1 MFIRLF
7 TLFFILLSGSLSLH
21 SQGITDCSTCSTTL
35 LKAQDIDTLSVDEL
49 RLFTNEIYAR
59 KGYKFSNER
68 YQDYFQ
74 GFEWYKPLADNS
86 LVKLSSVEEQNVK
99 LLQDRRKAREE
110 ERRIILTYFKGL
122 KQLAVNG
129 NDAELKRVF
138 ANSPYAEEA
147 LIDYLKAVLVRM
159 DFDDV
164 NWYKNNA
171 LHRVEVDNGYVKMR
185 YSFSISS
192 EGIALEY
199 NYMAHSDLME
209 DFGTMFS
216 DYMSEEEYAV
226 WWVFSYENGKVVF
239 KNVGMAG

>member
-7 TLFFILLSGSLSLH
+7 VLFFILLSGSLSLTA
-21 SQGITDCSTCSTTL
+21 QGITDCTTCSTTL
-35 LKAQDIDTLSVDEL
+35 LKPQDIDTLSVDEL
-49 RLFTNEIYAR
+49 RLLTNEIYAR

-86 LVKLSSVEEQNVK
+86 QVKLSTAEEKNVK

-110 ERRIILTYFKGL
+110 ERQVILSYFKGL
-122 KQLAVNG
+122 KLLAVNG
-129 NDAELKRVF
+129 NNAELKIIF
-138 ANSPYAEEA
+138 ASSPYAEEA
-147 LIDYLKAVLVRM
+147 SIDYLKAVLVRM

-192 EGIALEY
+192 GGIALEY

-216 DYMSEEEYAV
+216 GYMSEEEYAV

-239 KNVGMAG
+239 KEIGMAG

>member
-7 TLFFILLSGSLSLH
+7 ALFFILLSGSVSMH

-86 LVKLSSVEEQNVK
+86 LVKLSTVEEQNVK
-99 LLQDRRKAREE
+99 LLQDRRKARED
-110 ERRIILTYFKGL
+110 ERLVILTYFKGF

-129 NDAELKRVF
+129 NDAELKRIFVS
-138 ANSPYAEEA
+138 SPYAEEA
-147 LIDYLKAVLVRM
+147 SIDYLKAVLVRM
-159 DFDDV
+159 NFDDV

-185 YSFSISS
+185 YSFSVSS
-192 EGIALEY
+192 EGITLEY

-209 DFGTMFS
+209 DFGTIFS

-239 KNVGMAG
+239 KNIGMAG